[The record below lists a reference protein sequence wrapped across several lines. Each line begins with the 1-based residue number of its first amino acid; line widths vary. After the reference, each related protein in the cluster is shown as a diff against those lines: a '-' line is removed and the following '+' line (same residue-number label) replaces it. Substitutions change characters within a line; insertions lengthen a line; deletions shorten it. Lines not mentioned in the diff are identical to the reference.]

1 MGQIHVITF
10 ATLDG
15 VAQAPGG
22 QQEDTDGG
30 FRFGGW
36 QAPVSDEVVGA
47 HVGERIQEMDAL
59 LLGRRTYDIWAA
71 YWPTAGHDG
80 PDATIAERFDEVPKY
95 VASRTLVDPSW
106 QRTTILGPDLVAEVT
121 ALKARHEHIHVWGS
135 LDFVQSLFADRL
147 VDRLDLWVFP
157 LLLGEGKKL
166 FASGIVPADVTL
178 LEPPLAAPK
187 GAVLLR
193 YGFPDTT
200 PTTANMA
207 DRA

>member
-1 MGQIHVITF
+1 MGQLHVITF
-10 ATLDG
+10 STLDG

-22 QQEDTDGG
+22 PQEDTEGG

-36 QAPVSDEVVGA
+36 QAPVSDEVVGE
-47 HVGERIQEMDAL
+47 HVGARIAEMDAL

-80 PDATIAERFDEVPKY
+80 PDAAIAERFDEVPKY
-95 VASRTLVDPSW
+95 VASSTLTDPGW
-106 QRTTILGPDLVAEVT
+106 QRTSVLGPDLVASVT
-121 ALKARHEHIHVWGS
+121 ALKARHERIHVWGS
-135 LDFVQSLFADRL
+135 LGLIQALLADRL

-166 FASGIVPADVTL
+166 FASGVVPADVTL
-178 LEPPLAAPK
+178 LQPPVTSPK

-200 PTTANMA
+200 PSTGDMSV
-207 DRA
+207 R

>member
-1 MGQIHVITF
+1 MGLLHVITF

-22 QQEDTDGG
+22 PQEDTDGG
-30 FRFGGW
+30 FEFGGW
-36 QAPVSDEVVGA
+36 QAPVSDEVVGQ
-47 HVGERIQEMDAL
+47 HVGSCIAEMDAL

-80 PDATIAERFDEVPKY
+80 PDAVIVDRFDDVPKY
-95 VASRTLVDPSW
+95 VASGTLVDPQW
-106 QRTTILGPDLVAEVT
+106 QRTQVLGPDLAAEVA

-135 LDFVQSLFADRL
+135 LDFVQSLWTDRL

-157 LLLGEGKKL
+157 LLLGRGKKL
-166 FASGIVPADVTL
+166 FGSGVVPADVTL
-178 LEPPLAAPK
+178 LEPPLASPK

-193 YGFPDTT
+193 YAFPDTT
-200 PTTANMA
+200 PGTGDMA
-207 DRA
+207 SR